1 MNKLEATGRMVRWAI
16 ELSQFNIEYHPKTVI
31 KAQVLTDFIA
41 EFTIPED
48 DNATNKTEQWTIRID
63 GS

>member
-41 EFTIPED
+41 EFTIPKD
-48 DNATNKTEQWTIRID
+48 DNAINKTE
-63 GS
+63 